1 MRRTLLSIVLTSLGR
16 TIDSRCFDCGF
27 NDGLA
32 IADYRIICVFH
43 GANGDVQAVGYSEA
57 GHEVMYDD
65 VWTIEQ
71 ARHAIE
77 RGHRLYI
84 VSPSTGDEAELELHG
99 DGIRTKPEQSNT
111 LDDLP
116 VRG

>member
-1 MRRTLLSIVLTSLGR
+1 LSGRAKPINSRRVERRVKI
-16 TIDSRCFDCGF
+16 
-27 NDGLA
+27 GLA

-43 GANGDVQAVGYSEA
+43 GANGRIQAVGYSESNQA
-57 GHEVMYDD
+57 VMYDD

-84 VSPSTGDEAELELHG
+84 VSPSTGDEADIEPFG
-99 DGIRTKPEQSNT
+99 DTIRTKPDQSTDNT

-116 VRG
+116 RRG